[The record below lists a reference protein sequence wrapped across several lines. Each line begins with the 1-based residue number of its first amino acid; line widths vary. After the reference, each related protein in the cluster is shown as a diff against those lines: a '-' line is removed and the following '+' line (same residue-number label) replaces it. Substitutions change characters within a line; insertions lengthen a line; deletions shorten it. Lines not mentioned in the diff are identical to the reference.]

1 MPPLAEACRPVGDD
15 GECAGSLGRFG
26 AEGDSAPSGGGSAV
40 KVAGRGSGRF
50 DGFGVWS
57 FAAGR
62 GPFGAVVRVGLAD
75 GSARVARG
83 ETGGAGKSC
92 GRIAGQVSHH
102 PEAGL

>member
-1 MPPLAEACRPVGDD
+1 
-15 GECAGSLGRFG
+15 
-26 AEGDSAPSGGGSAV
+26 V

-83 ETGGAGKSC
+83 EAGPRQSRVAGLRLRFPATPKPDCDYGRQYRVKAGKM
-92 GRIAGQVSHH
+92 
-102 PEAGL
+102 P